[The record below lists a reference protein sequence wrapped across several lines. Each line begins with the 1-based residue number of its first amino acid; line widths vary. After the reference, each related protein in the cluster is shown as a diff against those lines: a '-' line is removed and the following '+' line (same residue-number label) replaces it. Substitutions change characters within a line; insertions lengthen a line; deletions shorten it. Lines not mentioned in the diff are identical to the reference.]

1 MSLDPVV
8 VQQEVLDGHD
18 YSARTS
24 RPRRATAVTTPRV
37 IRDSA
42 CATMYEP
49 SGNRHR

>member
-24 RPRRATAVTTPRV
+24 RPRPVTTPRV